1 MSRQSSDGAKAH
13 PDVEGNSSI
22 FTESTNVPRRHL
34 GYLQVTFLMINQA
47 IGNGI
52 ITTPAYVLF
61 LTKSKPLSIGLW
73 ALGGL
78 YSFLA

>member
-1 MSRQSSDGAKAH
+1 MSSHLSDGAKLQSN
-13 PDVEGNSSI
+13 DDGNSSV

-52 ITTPAYVLF
+52 FTSPAYVLS

-73 ALGGL
+73 ALGGV
-78 YSFLA
+78 YSLMM

>member
-1 MSRQSSDGAKAH
+1 MSHHPSDGAKAQ
-13 PDVEGNSSI
+13 PDIERNSSV
-22 FTESTNVPRRHL
+22 FTESTNVPQRHL
-34 GYLQVTFLMINQA
+34 EYLQVTFLMINQA

-52 ITTPAYVLF
+52 VTTPAYVLF

-73 ALGGL
+73 ALGGA

>member
-1 MSRQSSDGAKAH
+1 MSQHSSDGAKAE
-13 PDVEGNSSI
+13 PDVEDNSSV
-22 FTESTNVPRRHL
+22 FTESTNVPLRHL

-73 ALGGL
+73 ALGGV